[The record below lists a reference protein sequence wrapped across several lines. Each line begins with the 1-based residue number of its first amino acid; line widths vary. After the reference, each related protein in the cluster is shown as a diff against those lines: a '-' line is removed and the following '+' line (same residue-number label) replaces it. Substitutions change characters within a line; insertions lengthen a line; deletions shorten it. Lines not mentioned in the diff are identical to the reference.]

1 MGHAAIVLLSGGF
14 DSVAALCWASARYR
28 RLIAISFLYGQPNV
42 DQESAAAGQAAEAL
56 GIEWRRLAVSD
67 AVRGARALES
77 PSPVV
82 PGRNLVFLSIA
93 ASHAAHEWQ
102 LGRLDLIIGSNVDDA
117 DQFPDCRLGTLLS
130 MTETLSQG
138 LGRECRVV
146 APWIDRTKS
155 QILYAIKADPTAL
168 AIARQSWSCYRATGP
183 CGECVACLK
192 RAAAF
197 AAQGVT
203 DGCEAVTMRG
213 GDRSRER

>member
-1 MGHAAIVLLSGGF
+1 MGYAEWAGG
-14 DSVAALCWASARYR
+14 ALA
-28 RLIAISFLYGQPNV
+28 
-42 DQESAAAGQAAEAL
+42 
-56 GIEWRRLAVSD
+56 D

-77 PSPVV
+77 ASPVV

-93 ASHAAHEWQ
+93 AAHAAHEWQ
-102 LGRLDLIIGSNVDDA
+102 LGRLDLVIGSNADDA

-155 QILYAIKADPTAL
+155 QILYSIKADPVAL
-168 AIARQSWSCYRATGP
+168 AAVRRSWSCYHSTGP
-183 CGECVACLK
+183 CGACGACVK

-197 AAQGVT
+197 AAQGVE
-203 DGCEAVTMRG
+203 DECAAVVMGG

>member
-1 MGHAAIVLLSGGF
+1 MGHAAVVLLSGGF
-14 DSVAALCWASARYR
+14 DSVAALHWAAIRYR
-28 RLIAISFLYGQPNV
+28 RIIAISFLYGQPNA
-42 DQESAAAGQAAEAL
+42 DQESTAAGSAAIAL

-77 PSPVV
+77 ASPVV
-82 PGRNLVFLSIA
+82 PGRNLVLLSIA

-117 DQFPDCRLGTLLS
+117 EQFPDYRLETLLL
-130 MTETLSQG
+130 MTKTLSHG

-155 QILYAIKADPTAL
+155 QILYSIKADPVAL
-168 AIARQSWSCYRATGP
+168 AAVCKSWSCYHATGP
-183 CGECVACLK
+183 CNTCGACVK

-203 DGCEAVTMRG
+203 DECAAVIMGG